1 MKRKLIE
8 VDTDEIHK
16 KARKSIKKRSR
27 EHVIWNCSGASSDED
42 DEERPLKKGINT
54 VKRCIPFKKIN
65 LELIP
70 TYIN

>member
-1 MKRKLIE
+1 MKRKLE
-8 VDTDEIHK
+8 VDTDETNK
-16 KARKSIKKRSR
+16 KARTIIKKRSR
-27 EHVIWNCSGASSDED
+27 ENVIWNCSGASSDED
-42 DEERPLKKGINT
+42 DDERPLKKGINT

>member
-1 MKRKLIE
+1 MKRKLE
-8 VDTDEIHK
+8 VDTEEIHK

>member
-1 MKRKLIE
+1 MKRKLE
-8 VDTDEIHK
+8 VDTDETNK
-16 KARKSIKKRSR
+16 KARTSIKKRSR
-27 EHVIWNCSGASSDED
+27 ENVIWNCSGASSDEED
-42 DEERPLKKGINT
+42 DGRPLKKGINT